1 MQISLKDTYLKAD
14 DKRRSCELAKFDWPE
29 GTRTQSFGFLLQQL
43 ARRNREDMSDRLEK
57 VGLEFR
63 FFPYLMFLL
72 AKDGQSQRE
81 LGSHIAD
88 PEYQTSRN
96 LDALGKAG
104 LIERRP
110 SPTSRRTTLVYLTKQ
125 GRKLAESLPGII
137 HEANDAFLE
146 TLSERER
153 SQLEKIM
160 QKLSE
165 ATG

>member
-1 MQISLKDTYLKAD
+1 MA
-14 DKRRSCELAKFDWPE
+14 EFDWPE
-29 GTRTQSFGFLLQQL
+29 GTRTKSFGFLLQL
-43 ARRNREDMSDRLEK
+43 LERRLRGTMTERLEK

-81 LGSHIAD
+81 LGSHISD

-110 SPTSRRTTLVYLTKQ
+110 SPTSRRTTLVFLTTE
-125 GRKLAESLPGII
+125 GRKIAEGLPKIIRQSNDEFLA
-137 HEANDAFLE
+137 A
-146 TLSERER
+146 LSERER
-153 SQLEKIM
+153 AQLEKLM
-160 QKLSE
+160 RKVAA
-165 ATG
+165 ATQ